1 MTGGLK
7 KTTVN
12 FGFRV
17 TMDAIRLLP
26 TRCLENQIYNT
37 NLEFETKKGLHFDCI
52 ITLKQHQ
59 WQLCLKRKSSIPSH
73 REHIEW
79 LGKERCQNDTRV
91 GKQLRVK
98 QF

>member
-1 MTGGLK
+1 LGLPFDDGCDQTFTNK
-7 KTTVN
+7 VPGKSN
-12 FGFRV
+12 
-17 TMDAIRLLP
+17 L
-26 TRCLENQIYNT
+26 QT

-59 WQLCLKRKSSIPSH
+59 WQLCSKRKSSIPSH